1 MKKIIL
7 ATSNNASFKQ
17 SLEFSGAE
25 VEAIHVFPEG
35 LSEFERFSSQ
45 KDVLLV
51 CEINNRNVNDV
62 ISLCQKNAHYLFD
75 HFCIYPEFD
84 GSLRTPLIESGMC
97 DIVTTDDVQFAAR
110 CLRAIFF
117 SEKQPTRGAIHL
129 MSDAS
134 PFLRLLGKVA
144 RRFNY
149 GVKIANSTDELIRLS
164 EKETPALFLVDM
176 DTIGFDSIEFAK
188 KSSASSSIKKAPLIL
203 YKDTRN
209 GLFVH
214 DFNPAMQR
222 LAKVILSKEELLNL
236 LLTLFFLSG
245 IASPAHVF
253 TAFLQRAD
261 LSGAQSFRE
270 IFYAGGPDLC
280 YTGNCFSHECFGAL
294 AKAGENIINLIERI
308 EPLRWLVSPLEKRPT
323 CAGGV

>member
-25 VEAIHVFPEG
+25 FEEIRAFPE
-35 LSEFERFSSQ
+35 SFTEFERFSSRG
-45 KDVLLV
+45 DVLLV

-62 ISLCQKNAHYLFD
+62 ISLFQKYAHHLFD

-84 GSLRTPLIESGMC
+84 GSLRIPLIESGVC
-97 DIVTTDDVQFAAR
+97 DISTTDDFQFAAR

-117 SEKQPTRGAIHL
+117 SEKRPTRGTIHL

-134 PFLRLLGKVA
+134 TFLHLLGNVA
-144 RRFNY
+144 RRFHY
-149 GVKIANSTDELIRLS
+149 DVKHVSSTEQLIHLS
-164 EKETPALFLVDM
+164 EKEISDLVLVDM

-188 KSSASSSIKKAPLIL
+188 KTSASSSIKKAPLIF
-203 YKDTRN
+203 YKDMRS

-214 DFNPAMQR
+214 DFNPALQR
-222 LAKVILSKEELLNL
+222 LAKVILSREELLNL
-236 LLTLFFLSG
+236 LLALFFLSG
-245 IASPAHVF
+245 ITSPAHVF

-261 LSGAQSFRE
+261 LSGAKRLRE

-280 YTGNCFSHECFGAL
+280 YRGNIFSQECFGAL

-308 EPLRWLVSPLEKRPT
+308 EPLRWLVSPLSKRPT